1 MSLIFF
7 TLKNY
12 PSEAFIM
19 VAGQLKIL
27 SQIDAFTISAA
38 MNINYVFK
46 KLACLIV
53 FVKDIFDIYLNN
65 IYHIVFSLHLVR
77 IV

>member
-1 MSLIFF
+1 
-7 TLKNY
+7 
-12 PSEAFIM
+12 M
-19 VAGQLKIL
+19 VARQLKIV
-27 SQIDAFTISAA
+27 SQIDAFTISAY
-38 MNINYVFK
+38 MDIHYVFK

-77 IV
+77 